1 MVRYVVILWLCG
13 AATLCGAA
21 KPADRLPTP
30 DYERQPS
37 DPAWLAQVVQFHG
50 HLGPAVVAG
59 ARIGMAG
66 LRAIE
71 AKGYF
76 DVEVVCEGPFARPPQ
91 ACFLDGLQVTTGAT
105 LGKRTLDWVQ
115 ADRIAVR
122 FKNTRTGKTAELR
135 PTPSL
140 AELLPSLKARSKAA
154 SGGGTDRKAD
164 DARLES
170 VARKIAAMPESE
182 IITAETG
189 R

>member
-1 MVRYVVILWLCG
+1 MVRYVVLVWLCG
-13 AATLCGAA
+13 AATVCGATE
-21 KPADRLPTP
+21 PVDRLPKP
-30 DYERQPS
+30 DYERHPS
-37 DPAWLAQVVQFHG
+37 DPVWLVQVVQFHG
-50 HLGPAVVAG
+50 HLGPSVVAG

-66 LRAIE
+66 LRAID
-71 AKGYF
+71 ATGYF
-76 DVEVVCEGPFARPPQ
+76 DVQVVCEGPFARPPQ

-105 LGKRTLDWVQ
+105 LGKRTLQWVQ

-122 FKNTRTGKTAELR
+122 FKNTHTGKTAELR
-135 PTPSL
+135 PTPAL
-140 AELLPSLKARSKAA
+140 LGLLPSFKAPSKTA

-182 IITAETG
+182 IIGTEPG